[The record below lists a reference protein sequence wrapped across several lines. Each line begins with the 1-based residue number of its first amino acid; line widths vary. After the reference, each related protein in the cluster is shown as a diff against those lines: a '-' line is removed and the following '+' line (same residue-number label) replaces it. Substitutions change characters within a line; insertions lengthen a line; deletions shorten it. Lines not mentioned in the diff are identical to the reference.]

1 MNTNE
6 EVINR
11 ITEIRKKNGLSI
23 NKLADKCGVNSANL
37 SRSLAGK
44 ASLSDRVIYKI
55 AHALNVSVDWLEKG
69 IEPMFSPTVAS
80 VADVG
85 AGITGSNVN
94 GSNSSNVSQSIGS
107 DAALQA
113 RVESLESEN
122 SFLRKQVETLLAIVG
137 QK

>member
-1 MNTNE
+1 MSGE
-6 EVINR
+6 ELKKYIKSSGLTMSDVARELGTTPQNVQARLGRKTIK
-11 ITEIRKKNGLSI
+11 IDFIQKIKEII
-23 NKLADKCGVNSANL
+23 
-37 SRSLAGK
+37 
-44 ASLSDRVIYKI
+44 DRCAPPLPAEMEAAV
-55 AHALNVSVDWLEKG
+55 
-69 IEPMFSPTVAS
+69 
-80 VADVG
+80 
-85 AGITGSNVN
+85 TGSNVN

>member
-1 MNTNE
+1 MSGE
-6 EVINR
+6 ELKQYIKRSGLTMSDVARELGTTPQNVQARLGRKTIK
-11 ITEIRKKNGLSI
+11 IDFIQKIKEII
-23 NKLADKCGVNSANL
+23 
-37 SRSLAGK
+37 
-44 ASLSDRVIYKI
+44 DRCAPPLPAEMEEAV
-55 AHALNVSVDWLEKG
+55 
-69 IEPMFSPTVAS
+69 F
-80 VADVG
+80 
-85 AGITGSNVN
+85 GSNVN

>member
-1 MNTNE
+1 MSGE
-6 EVINR
+6 ELKKYIKSSGLTMSDVARELGTTPQNVQARLGRKTIK
-11 ITEIRKKNGLSI
+11 IDFIQKIKEII
-23 NKLADKCGVNSANL
+23 
-37 SRSLAGK
+37 
-44 ASLSDRVIYKI
+44 DRCAPPLPAEMEAAV
-55 AHALNVSVDWLEKG
+55 
-69 IEPMFSPTVAS
+69 M
-80 VADVG
+80 
-85 AGITGSNVN
+85 GSNVN

>member
-1 MNTNE
+1 MSGE
-6 EVINR
+6 ELKQYIKRSGLTMSDVARELGTTPQNVQARLGRKTIK
-11 ITEIRKKNGLSI
+11 IDFIQKIKEII
-23 NKLADKCGVNSANL
+23 DKCAPPL
-37 SRSLAGK
+37 PAEME
-44 ASLSDRVIYKI
+44 AAVI
-55 AHALNVSVDWLEKG
+55 
-69 IEPMFSPTVAS
+69 
-80 VADVG
+80 
-85 AGITGSNVN
+85 GSNVN

>member
-1 MNTNE
+1 MSDVARELGTTPQNVQARLGRKT
-6 EVINR
+6 IK
-11 ITEIRKKNGLSI
+11 IDFIQKIKEII
-23 NKLADKCGVNSANL
+23 DKCAPPLPAEMEEAV
-37 SRSLAGK
+37 
-44 ASLSDRVIYKI
+44 
-55 AHALNVSVDWLEKG
+55 
-69 IEPMFSPTVAS
+69 F
-80 VADVG
+80 
-85 AGITGSNVN
+85 GSNVN